1 MQQHQ
6 FISIF
11 TYLFVPKCNL
21 IIHQISRQFKA
32 LSMVVNKTAAAAAA
46 AAEAAAVQQLLLLQ
60 HWMMLRE
67 QNPDSLATLVSTKI
81 S

>member
-21 IIHQISRQFKA
+21 IIHQIAWQFK
-32 LSMVVNKTAAAAAA
+32 SQKTIIVNKTAAPSA
-46 AAEAAAVQQLLLLQ
+46 AAEASVVQQLLLLQ
-60 HWMMLRE
+60 LFA
-67 QNPDSLATLVSTKI
+67 DSLATLATTKI
-81 S
+81 L